1 MRDDTLAQLLDELLA
16 RRRRGEQPDVDA
28 VARAHPD
35 LAAEL
40 RQLWATAQFADDFA
54 PPGPNGNAAGL
65 SDATTLPWASASAEP
80 APRRFGDYELL
91 EEIARGGMGVVYKA
105 RQVSLNRIVAL
116 KMILASEPTPQELGR
131 FRTEAEST
139 AQLRHPNIVSL
150 HAVGEIDGR
159 HFYSMDFI
167 DGPSLGQR
175 LTAGPLPSREAA
187 RLLAVVARAVH
198 HAHEHGILHR
208 DLKPT
213 NILIDR
219 EGEPHV
225 ADFGLAKRVNVPL
238 GETPD
243 AALTRS
249 GAIVGTPCYMAP
261 EQTYGNRVT
270 LTPAADVYALGAIL
284 YESLTGKPPFRSA
297 NPVETLLWVREQ
309 EPVPP
314 RQVNPQVDPE
324 LELICLQC
332 LQKAPAARYPTAA
345 HLADDLEAFL
355 QGEAPSVRSGSV
367 GQFLSRV
374 LRDTHHAP
382 VLENWGVLWMWHS
395 LAILLLC
402 LATNVL
408 AWLNVTQRWPYLLL
422 WCVGLVVWGGI
433 FWQLRKRGGPV
444 LFVERQ
450 IAHVWAGA
458 VIGTISIFVIEM
470 LLGLPVLSLSPML
483 AVLAGMVFVVKA
495 GMLSGAFYV
504 AALVM
509 LVTGALMALFPVVG
523 PLLFGIAS
531 AACFFFPGLKYY
543 RQRNRR

>member
-1 MRDDTLAQLLDELLA
+1 
-16 RRRRGEQPDVDA
+16 V
-28 VARAHPD
+28 
-35 LAAEL
+35 
-40 RQLWATAQFADDFA
+40 
-54 PPGPNGNAAGL
+54 
-65 SDATTLPWASASAEP
+65 P

-105 RQVSLNRIVAL
+105 RQVSLNRVVAL

-131 FRTEAEST
+131 FQAEAK
-139 AQLRHPNIVSL
+139 AAARLDGCANIVPVYEVGVCAGRAYFSMKYIEGTTL
-150 HAVGEIDGR
+150 AAVLAG
-159 HFYSMDFI
+159 
-167 DGPSLGQR
+167 
-175 LTAGPLPSREAA
+175 GPLPSHEAA

-213 NILIDR
+213 NILIDKS
-219 EGEPHV
+219 GEPHV

-238 GETPD
+238 GETAD
-243 AALTRS
+243 ATLTRS

-270 LTPAADVYALGAIL
+270 LSRAADVYALGAIL
-284 YESLTGKPPFRSA
+284 YELLTGKPPFRSA

-309 EPVPP
+309 EPAPP
-314 RQVNPQVDPE
+314 RLANPQVDPE

-355 QGEAPSVRSGSV
+355 QGETPSVRSGGV
-367 GQFLSRV
+367 GQFLSRL

-408 AWLNVTQRWPYLLL
+408 AWLDVTARWPYLLL
-422 WCVGLVVWGGI
+422 WCGGLVVWGGI

-458 VIGTISIFVIEM
+458 VIGTIGVFVIEM
-470 LLGLPVLSLSPML
+470 LLRLPVLTLSPML
-483 AVLAGMVFVVKA
+483 AVLAGMVFLVKA

-504 AALVM
+504 AAAVM
-509 LVTGALMALFPVVG
+509 LLTGVLMALFPAVG

-543 RQRNRR
+543 RQLARR